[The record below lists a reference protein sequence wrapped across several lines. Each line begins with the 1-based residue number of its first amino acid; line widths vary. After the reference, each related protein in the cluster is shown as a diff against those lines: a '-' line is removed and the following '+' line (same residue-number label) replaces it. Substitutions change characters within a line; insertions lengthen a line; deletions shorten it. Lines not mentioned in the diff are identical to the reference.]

1 MPASKP
7 PSSWPFTRLSL
18 VASALSLLASS
29 AMASSH
35 REAPFI
41 TTAPKVDAT
50 DFYIFNSYEGVA
62 SNGTGGKSAFVTL
75 IANYLPLQDAYG
87 GPNYFS
93 LDPNALYEIH
103 VDNNGDAVED
113 ITLQFRFKNTLNA
126 SGAGITLP
134 IGPTGAKKNVSI
146 PLRQA
151 GGISGVSG
159 DPLSFSETYE
169 VFIVRGDRRTGTRQQ
184 ISIASGSPTGETGT
198 TFTKPIDYIG
208 EKTLGDAATYDAYAN
223 KYIYNITIPGCS
235 TPGRVFVGQRKEA
248 FSVNLGRIFDLVNAP
263 ASVITNEANAKAL
276 NGTNDAN
283 EFGELSGKNVTS
295 LAVEMPA
302 SCLTASGPDK
312 VIGAWTTA
320 SLRQAR
326 LLDGKPKSGLQA
338 SEKAGGAWT
347 QVSRLGMPL
356 VNEVVIGLKDKDKF
370 NASKPKDDAANFADY
385 VTHPTLPALV
395 QVLFPTAVAPT
406 NFPRKD
412 LMTAFLTGL
421 PTVNRPANITDLT
434 GADVTRHGPL
444 AEMLRLN
451 TALPPTQ
458 IASQNPLGVAGG
470 DLAGFPNGRRLGDD
484 VVDLSLRVAMGALC
498 TLTGSADALMVGCHP
513 SDAPVGGLGFN
524 DAVRADPTH
533 FKSAF
538 PYLNTPLPG
547 AKSL

>member
-1 MPASKP
+1 MHPSKP
-7 PSSWPFTRLSL
+7 PLPLLRSSLIAAATLAL
-18 VASALSLLASS
+18 CATSAL
-29 AMASSH
+29 ASSH

-41 TTAPKVDAT
+41 TSAPKVDAT
-50 DFYIFNSYEGVA
+50 DFYLFNSYEGVA
-62 SNGTGGKSAFVTL
+62 SDGSGGKSANVTM

-113 ITLQFRFKNTLNA
+113 VTIQFRFKNTLNA
-126 SGAGITLP
+126 AGAGITLP
-134 IGPTGAKKNVSI
+134 IGPNGAKKNVSI

-151 GGISGVSG
+151 GSITGVAN
-159 DPLSFSETYE
+159 DPLSFAETYE
-169 VFIVRGDRRTGTRQQ
+169 VFIVRGDRRTGTRHQ
-184 ISIASGSPTGETGT
+184 ISIASGSPTGESGT

-208 EKTLGDAATYDAYAN
+208 EKTLGDAAAYDTYAN
-223 KYIYNITIPGCS
+223 KYIYNITIPGCNA
-235 TPGRVFVGQRKEA
+235 PGRVFVGQRKEA

-263 ASVITNEANAKAL
+263 ASVITSEANAKAL

-283 EFGELSGKNVTS
+283 EFGELSTKNVTS

-312 VIGAWTTA
+312 VIGGWTTA

-326 LLDGKPKSGLQA
+326 LLDGKPKSGLHA

-385 VTHPTLPALV
+385 VTNPTLPALI

-421 PTVNRPANITDLT
+421 PTVNRPAHITDLT
-434 GADVTRHGPL
+434 GADTTRKGPL

-458 IASQNPLGVAGG
+458 IGAQNALGVAGG
-470 DLAGFPNGRRLGDD
+470 DTAGFPNGRRLGDD
-484 VVDLSLRVAMGALC
+484 VVDVSLRVAMGALC
-498 TLTGSADALMVGCHP
+498 TLTGSADALKVGCVP

-547 AKSL
+547 AKNL